1 LDRKVAKGQS
11 IGLRVARGSEE
22 REIPGVVLSFD
33 RAQGFISLEIEGERE
48 EKISLPKGKE
58 VTIVGRMP
66 DSDLDIPCVVA
77 DGSQFPV
84 VICRGVDRR
93 DHLRVNTF
101 LNLTYRL
108 VERELLEMDPEALLL
123 RIQEEMG
130 DGDGAFEPLSEELD
144 LETLNPKLLALLES
158 MSKKLDR
165 ILSLLQGAREGDSP
179 GVIPVNISGSGLR
192 FAVRERMKAKEVLAV
207 RIVLPLTPPVPVV
220 FLGEVRRV
228 RKKRDGEFEIAVK
241 FMIID
246 ELDREKIVHYT
257 FKRMRESIRN
267 RKIKGP

>member
-165 ILSLLQGAREGDSP
+165 ILSLLQDES
-179 GVIPVNISGSGLR
+179 
-192 FAVRERMKAKEVLAV
+192 ERRGMENSKSL
-207 RIVLPLTPPVPVV
+207 
-220 FLGEVRRV
+220 
-228 RKKRDGEFEIAVK
+228 
-241 FMIID
+241 
-246 ELDREKIVHYT
+246 
-257 FKRMRESIRN
+257 SSS
-267 RKIKGP
+267 